1 MLVDINLLPQ
11 KEEKS
16 RSLLML
22 YILIVLVL
30 AAGLFSIFYFSSLTE
45 KKVNTVQQ
53 EITATKQLLE
63 QAKMQLAD
71 LSQSPA
77 VNQLE
82 NAVKWAEQ
90 NRAKTVPL
98 LQHLT
103 ALLPDR
109 GYIKNFSFQLP
120 QTVKL
125 TVQFDTN
132 REAAYFLNNLNEA
145 EWITEANLESLNI
158 QRLEEDNAD
167 LPEKYV
173 PRTVAVYDIKIGGKF
188 AELSAGDSG
197 GDAS

>member
-1 MLVDINLLPQ
+1 LPQ

-145 EWITEANLESLNI
+145 EWITE
-158 QRLEEDNAD
+158 
-167 LPEKYV
+167 
-173 PRTVAVYDIKIGGKF
+173 
-188 AELSAGDSG
+188 
-197 GDAS
+197 